1 MWLLS
6 CGYCRGCAS
15 MLCVSCIYMRV
26 PVDADTARRADG
38 KSAGMTAD
46 RRADDSSA
54 YADADADVVLYAFFL
69 AADDI

>member
-6 CGYCRGCAS
+6 CSYCRGYAS

-46 RRADDSSA
+46 CRTDDSS
-54 YADADADVVLYAFFL
+54 ADADADVVLYAFFL